1 MRADLTIKNFRVF
14 DHKQGA
20 TIKLAPLTILT
31 GCNSSGKS
39 SVVKALLLLKDFFE
53 QMGSEKFVDCK
64 LDFTNT
70 IAKLGNFDVARN
82 NKSNKGSKMS
92 FAYQIYST
100 LLKEDM
106 RVELTFSADKDDLL
120 NNGLLDKILIKR
132 VSDNI
137 VIFDANILRNFE
149 EDCFEAYVSGG
160 YGTLDIKTQNLAAI
174 VDNYLEY
181 AKGIVGDPLVE
192 FYADSFYY
200 KNSDIVN
207 EAIRLKSIFPLP
219 LWEWTDNVAKDQVRN
234 VINSRIIEQEKINQK
249 KGDVKDFKYHNQL
262 NALLDVFESS
272 KYETLR
278 EFLSANERTWLKD
291 IKHQQDYNAAD
302 RSGIFLHRLKDFAS
316 ALKVFDMSL
325 YSVSTVIDK
334 APTCDSQEE
343 SSSFLANRFGTQ
355 LELLQEVDNFV
366 STDVGRCNDYFVHL
380 REDYYNSEYVHKVLV
395 GFRNYYKD
403 VMEELLSPK
412 GFVNLDY
419 VGDASLE
426 INRLYTKDAKSQLFF
441 NYAQSRLDYIKSD
454 TYRYKEMQRVWDN
467 EESIK
472 SEKGIAFTPNA
483 FINKW
488 LKELELGD
496 HLTISTAAEGLGVI
510 VKIHKDENDKKGRLL
525 ADEGLGV
532 NKLVSILTNLEYH
545 IVRTLSQRSSKYLT
559 LAIEEPESHLHPR
572 FQSKLAEMF
581 VDAYKNYGVH
591 VIVETH
597 SEYLIRKLQT
607 LVAKKELGLGDV
619 SIQYLYNPD
628 IEKRPKG
635 EPQVKDIEIRNDG
648 TLRVPFGPGFFDEAD
663 NLAMDLLTIKV
674 GL

>member
-70 IAKLGNFDVARN
+70 ITQLGNFDVVRN

-137 VIFDANILRNFE
+137 VLFDANILRNFE
-149 EDCFEAYVSGG
+149 EDFFEAYVSGG

-234 VINSRIIEQEKINQK
+234 VINSRIIEQEKINQEE
-249 KGDVKDFKYHNQL
+249 GGKDFKYHNPL
-262 NALLDVFESS
+262 NALFDIFESS

-278 EFLSANERTWLKD
+278 EFLYANERTWLRD
-291 IKHQQDYNAAD
+291 IKHQHDYNAPD
-302 RSGIFLHRLKDFAS
+302 RTGIFVQRIKDFAS

-325 YSVSTVIDK
+325 TNDNPEEYYSFS
-334 APTCDSQEE
+334 
-343 SSSFLANRFGTQ
+343 LNRFGTL
-355 LELLQEVDNFV
+355 LELLQEVDSFV
-366 STDVGRCNDYFVHL
+366 STGVGRRNDYFTHL
-380 REDYYNSEYVHKVLV
+380 REDYYNSEYVHKILV
-395 GFRNYYKD
+395 GFRNYYKN

-426 INRLYTKDAKSQLFF
+426 INRLYTKDAKNQLFF

-597 SEYLIRKLQT
+597 SEYLVRKLQT
-607 LVAKKELGLGDV
+607 LVAKKELKPSDV

-628 IEKRPKG
+628 IEKRPNG
-635 EPQVKDIEIRNDG
+635 EPQVKNIEIREDG
-648 TLRVPFGPGFFDEAD
+648 ILKGPFGPGFFDEAD
-663 NLAMDLLTIKV
+663 SLAMDLFLI
-674 GL
+674 

>member
-53 QMGSEKFVDCK
+53 QIGSEKFVDCK

-92 FAYQIYST
+92 FAYQIYSI

-120 NNGLLDKILIKR
+120 NNGLLDKIVIKR

-137 VIFDANILRNFE
+137 VLFDANIQRNFE
-149 EDCFEAYVSGG
+149 EDFFEAYVSGG

-278 EFLSANERTWLKD
+278 EFLYANERIWLKD

-325 YSVSTVIDK
+325 TNDNPEEYYSFS
-334 APTCDSQEE
+334 
-343 SSSFLANRFGTQ
+343 LNRFGTL
-355 LELLQEVDNFV
+355 LELLQEVDSFV
-366 STDVGRCNDYFVHL
+366 STGVGRRNDYFTNL
-380 REDYYNSEYVHKVLV
+380 REDYYNSEYVHKILV

-426 INRLYTKDAKSQLFF
+426 INRLYTKDAKNQLFF

-597 SEYLIRKLQT
+597 SEYLVRKLQT
-607 LVAKKELGLGDV
+607 LVAKKELKPSDV

-628 IEKRPKG
+628 IEKRPNG
-635 EPQVKDIEIRNDG
+635 EPQVKNIEIREDG
-648 TLRVPFGPGFFDEAD
+648 ILKGPFGPGFFDEAD
-663 NLAMDLLTIKV
+663 SLAMDLFLI
-674 GL
+674 